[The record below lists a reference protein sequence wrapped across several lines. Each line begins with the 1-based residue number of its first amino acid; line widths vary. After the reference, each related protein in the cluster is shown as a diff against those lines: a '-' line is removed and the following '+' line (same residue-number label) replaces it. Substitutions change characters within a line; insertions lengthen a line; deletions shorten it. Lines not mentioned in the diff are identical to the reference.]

1 MGNNFT
7 ESSYENAVIELF
19 TDELGYDYI
28 LGAEIERDYGKV
40 VLEDSLL
47 ERLRAINP
55 DAHKKAIDEAVR
67 KVTNL
72 ESPNL
77 LQNNRN
83 FHEMLT
89 AGVPVNYTDD
99 GAKADHIWLIDY
111 ENINNNSFVIS
122 NQFTVV
128 DVVEKRP
135 DIVVFING
143 LPLVVME
150 LKSESREET
159 DSSEAYSQI
168 RNYLQAIPTLFA
180 YNSFCVISDMIDTRA
195 GTITSNESRFM
206 RWKSVDGS
214 EEDKRA
220 VSFDTLYKGMFDK
233 KRLID
238 IIKNFVLFLGV
249 DEGSEYI
256 KILAAYHQY
265 FAVNKAVESTVN
277 AVDTDGKAGVF
288 WHTQGSG
295 KSLSMLFY
303 SRMLNDRLNNPTL
316 VVITDRNDLDDQLFG
331 TFCTASEHLRQ
342 TPIQATSRTHLKSLL
357 DGRQAGGVIFTTMQ
371 KFEEDETVLS
381 ERKNIILIADEA
393 HRSHYGLD
401 AKVNRE
407 TGELSYGMAK
417 YIRDA
422 LPNASFIGFT
432 GTPIESVDR
441 STQEVFG
448 DYIDIYDMTQAVED
462 NATRPIFYESRV
474 MNLKLKD
481 DILKKIDQE
490 YDNMSD
496 EAEPHHI
503 ERSKK
508 ELGQMEAILGADETI
523 DELCNDI
530 VKHYEDR
537 KHILE
542 GKAMIVAYSR
552 PIAMKIYHKLLD
564 IRPEWAK
571 QLIIIMTSSN
581 KDPEEWF
588 KLIGNKQKKKE
599 LGKQFKDPTS
609 NIKIAIVVDMWLT
622 GFDVPSLN
630 TMYIYKPM
638 KGHTL
643 MQAIARVNRVY
654 KDKEGGLIVDYAGI
668 AGALKRAMKAYT
680 ARDQDNYGNPD
691 IGKAALPKF
700 QEKLEICRDL
710 LHGLDSKKFIYGTDK
725 DRANIIVE
733 GIDMILSSEDEKKA
747 YMREASALKQAETLC
762 RSLLDG
768 ETKVESALYEAIRAG
783 ISKITGVG
791 KINPREINDR
801 INELL
806 KASIRSEGIIN
817 VFAKS
822 KEFSLFDEEYLKAIQ
837 SMKQK
842 NLAVEMLR
850 KLLGDE
856 IKAYIRTSIVK
867 SELFSERMKKL
878 MNLYRNGV
886 ISNAEVIEELVKM
899 AHDMRDAKEQGE
911 ALGLTAQEV
920 AFYDALSSP
929 EGIKEAY
936 TNQEFIAM
944 THELTQMLQ
953 KNRTIDWSLKE
964 TARAKMRSMIKRL
977 LKKYKYPPEGREAA
991 LQMVLRQ
998 AETMSDYRESRKQY
1012 NLIVSHTP
1020 LHSRWGLKNEMPE
1033 VPKPIVSIYDIDNNT
1048 VLDKDAFKI
1057 KVTNVSPDKLD
1068 ILVYDNRGVFY
1079 KDTENLCTDISI
1091 SIKANK
1097 HIRLSYDICDAMEW
1111 FDISFKVE

>member
-1 MGNNFT
+1 M
-7 ESSYENAVIELF
+7 I
-19 TDELGYDYI
+19 
-28 LGAEIERDYGKV
+28 
-40 VLEDSLL
+40 
-47 ERLRAINP
+47 
-55 DAHKKAIDEAVR
+55 
-67 KVTNL
+67 NL

-89 AGVPVNYTDD
+89 AGVPVSYNDN
-99 GAKADHIWLIDY
+99 GVKADHIWLVNY
-111 ENINNNSFVIS
+111 ENVDKNSFIIA

-128 DVVEKRP
+128 DVLEKRP
-135 DIVVFING
+135 DIVIFING

-159 DSSEAYSQI
+159 DSSEAYLQI

-233 KRLID
+233 ERLID

-342 TPIQATSRTHLKSLL
+342 TPIQATSRTHLKALL

-381 ERKNIILIADEA
+381 DRKNIILIADEA

-462 NATRPIFYESRV
+462 NATRPIFYENRV
-474 MNLKLKD
+474 MNLQLD
-481 DILKKIDQE
+481 ESILNRIDNE
-490 YDNMSD
+490 YDKMALES
-496 EAEPHHI
+496 EPHHI
-503 ERSKK
+503 ARSKK
-508 ELGQMEAILGADETI
+508 ELGQMEAILGAKETI
-523 DELCNDI
+523 NELCSDM
-530 VKHYEDR
+530 VRHYEDR

-552 PIAMKIYHKLLD
+552 PIAMKIYNKLLE
-564 IRPEWAK
+564 IRPAWK
-571 QLIIIMTSSN
+571 DQMIIVMTSGN
-581 KDPEEWF
+581 QDPEEWF
-588 KLIGNKQKKKE
+588 DIIGSKQHRKE

-630 TMYIYKPM
+630 TMYLYKPM

-668 AGALKRAMKAYT
+668 AAALKQAMKDYT
-680 ARDQDNYGNPD
+680 KRDQDNYGNND
-691 IGKAALPKF
+691 IGEAALPKF
-700 QEKLEICRDL
+700 YEKLEICQDL
-710 LHGLDSKKFIYGTDK
+710 LHGLDYSNFAYGSDLS
-725 DRANIIVE
+725 RAQLIAD
-733 GIDMILSSEDEKKA
+733 GIDFVLSSDELKD
-747 YMREASALKQAETLC
+747 MFIREATALRQAETLC
-762 RSLLDG
+762 RSLLAE
-768 ETKVESALYEAIRAG
+768 ETRIETAYIEAVRAG
-783 ISKITGVG
+783 ASKVSGPG
-791 KINPREINDR
+791 KFTLKEINER
-801 INELL
+801 VNELL
-806 KASIRSEGIIN
+806 KASIKSEGVVN
-817 VFAKS
+817 VFDEKPS
-822 KEFSLFDEEYLKAIQ
+822 FSIFDAEYIEMIHQ
-837 SMKQK
+837 MKQK

-850 KLLGDE
+850 KILGDE
-856 IKAYIRTSIVK
+856 IKVYTRSNAIKAES
-867 SELFSERMKKL
+867 FSERMKKL
-878 MNLYRNGV
+878 INQYRNGL
-886 ISNAEVIEELVKM
+886 ITNAEVIQELIKLAEEMKE
-899 AHDMRDAKEQGE
+899 ARDAGHD
-911 ALGLTAQEV
+911 LGLSEEEF
-920 AFYDALSSP
+920 AFYDAITQP
-929 EGIKEAY
+929 DNIKDFYSNKELV
-936 TNQEFIAM
+936 EM
-944 THELTQMLQ
+944 TRELTDLLR
-953 KNRTIDWSLKE
+953 KNRTIDWQLKE
-964 TARAKMRSMIKRL
+964 QARARMRVMVKRL
-977 LKKYKYPPEGREAA
+977 LKKHKYPPDGQASA
-991 LQMVLRQ
+991 LQLVIRQ
-998 AETMSDYRESRKQY
+998 AELMSES
-1012 NLIVSHTP
+1012 L
-1020 LHSRWGLKNEMPE
+1020 
-1033 VPKPIVSIYDIDNNT
+1033 
-1048 VLDKDAFKI
+1048 
-1057 KVTNVSPDKLD
+1057 
-1068 ILVYDNRGVFY
+1068 
-1079 KDTENLCTDISI
+1079 
-1091 SIKANK
+1091 
-1097 HIRLSYDICDAMEW
+1097 
-1111 FDISFKVE
+1111 